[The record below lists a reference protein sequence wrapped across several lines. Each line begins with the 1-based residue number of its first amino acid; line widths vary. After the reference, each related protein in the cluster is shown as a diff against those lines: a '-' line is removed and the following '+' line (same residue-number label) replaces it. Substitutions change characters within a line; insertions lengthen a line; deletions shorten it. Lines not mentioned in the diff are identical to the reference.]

1 MDQLIIEICA
11 GTSCYLLGSQD
22 LIHTIETL
30 PPEKRSKIDL
40 RGISCLKACGQG
52 PNIRINGVVLSNI
65 TPERLLQVIDEN
77 LYQEQQGGSID
88 GSSI

>member
-22 LIHTIETL
+22 LIQTLETL
-30 PPEKRSKIDL
+30 PHEKRSKIDL
-40 RGISCLKACGQG
+40 RGIACLKACGHG
-52 PNIRINGVVLSNI
+52 PSIRINGTVHSNI

-88 GSSI
+88 GSSV

>member
-22 LIHTIETL
+22 LITTLETL

-40 RGISCLKACGQG
+40 RGITCLKACGQG
-52 PNIRINGVVLSNI
+52 PNVRINGILLSNI
-65 TPERLLQVIDEN
+65 TPERLLQAIDEK
-77 LYQEQQGGSID
+77 LYQEQGGE
-88 GSSI
+88 